1 MIEISFQTWAIFNVS
16 ILLLLLLDLG
26 LFHREAEKVSVR
38 QALIWSVF
46 WIALSLAFNFW
57 IYQQFG
63 REKGMEFLAG
73 YILEKSLSVDNLF
86 VFLLIFSYFKV
97 PPEFQHR
104 VLFFGILGALVLR
117 GIFIYLGVTLVH
129 QFSWILY
136 IFGAFLVYSGFKLL
150 GGDDDD
156 EANPENAV
164 VRSVRRRLRM
174 TDGFREQRF
183 FVIEDGVR
191 KATPLFLVLV
201 AVETSDVLFAVD
213 SIPAVFGVTKDPFIV
228 YTSNVMAILG
238 LRALY
243 FALAG
248 LIEYFHYLNYG
259 LAAILIFIG
268 GKMLGEEFL
277 HLPISVELG
286 IIAALLSASVAAS
299 LLFPKPA
306 KGTEPPLAIE
316 GESCEVPGELSPEES
331 ERPEGDS
338 ESSEGAEVRV

>member
-1 MIEISFQTWAIFNVS
+1 MGQIGIETWAIFNGVV
-16 ILLLLLLDLG
+16 LLLLLLDLG

-38 QALIWSVF
+38 QALGWSAF
-46 WIALSLAFNFW
+46 WIALSLAFNGW
-57 IYQQFG
+57 VYHTMG

-97 PPEFQHR
+97 PAEFQHR
-104 VLFFGILGALVLR
+104 VLFFGILGALILR
-117 GIFIYLGVTLVH
+117 GVFIYLGVTLVH
-129 QFSWILY
+129 KFAWILY
-136 IFGAFLVYSGFKLL
+136 IFGAFLVYSGIKLL

-156 EANPENAV
+156 EANPENAI
-164 VRSVRRRLRM
+164 VRRLRTRLRM
-174 TDGFREQRF
+174 TDGFREQKF
-183 FVIEDGVR
+183 FVIEDGVK
-191 KATPLFLVLV
+191 KATPLLLVLV

-228 YTSNVMAILG
+228 YSSNVMAILG

-268 GKMLGEEFL
+268 AKMLGDKYIDM
-277 HLPISVELG
+277 PISLELG
-286 IIAALLSASVAAS
+286 IIAALLSLSVGAS
-299 LLFPKPA
+299 LLFPKA
-306 KGTEPPLAIE
+306 AEDEPDAE
-316 GESCEVPGELSPEES
+316 GEGPPGEAEASEETEVP
-331 ERPEGDS
+331 
-338 ESSEGAEVRV
+338 V

>member
-1 MIEISFQTWAIFNVS
+1 MIEVGIQTWAVFNGLV
-16 ILLLLLLDLG
+16 LLLLLLDLG

-38 QALIWSVF
+38 QALMWSAF
-46 WIALSLAFNFW
+46 WIALSLIFNAW
-57 IYQQFG
+57 IYHEHG
-63 REKGMEFLAG
+63 RDKGMEFLAG

-104 VLFFGILGALVLR
+104 VLFFGILGALILR
-117 GIFIYLGVTLVH
+117 GVFIYLGVTLVH
-129 QFSWILY
+129 KFSWVLY
-136 IFGAFLVYSGFKLL
+136 LFGLFLIYSGIKLL
-150 GGDDDD
+150 GNNEDD
-156 EANPENAV
+156 EANPENAI

-174 TDGFREQRF
+174 TDGFREQKF
-183 FVIEDGVR
+183 FVMEDGVK
-191 KATPLFLVLV
+191 KATPLLLVLV

-268 GKMLGEEFL
+268 AKMLGEEFI
-277 HLPISVELG
+277 HLPISVELAA
-286 IIAALLSASVAAS
+286 IALMLGASVVAS
-299 LLFPKPA
+299 LLFPKPKDDETA
-306 KGTEPPLAIE
+306 DPPGPENGAEPP
-316 GESCEVPGELSPEES
+316 S
-331 ERPEGDS
+331 EAS
-338 ESSEGAEVRV
+338 A